1 MKKVYRSM
9 IIALALA
16 ASLAWT
22 AAAQSTAGAISGTVS
37 DPQGAVITGASVT
50 ARNVGTNESRTA
62 TTDSEGRYRF
72 PNLSIGN
79 YEVTVQANGFAKY
92 VRTGVE
98 LLLNQDAVIN
108 APLKTTTVEEVVTI
122 NENASLLNTSNAEV
136 STRFDSKRLSELPIA
151 TNRNVFNVALSA
163 AGVSQ
168 LASGQ
173 SGFANGVSY
182 SANGGRLRSNNFMVD
197 GQDIN
202 DPSVSGGQQP
212 LNNPDI
218 VQEVRLITNQ
228 FAAEYGRN
236 SGSVFSVVTKAGA
249 NQYHGSAFWFNNN
262 NHFNACSNQDKAGR
276 PGGYC
281 NPNATREVQKGAP
294 FRLENQ
300 IGGTFGGPL
309 YLPRFGEGGSPVMGG
324 KDKTWFFGSLQR
336 WTDRQL
342 GSGFTLNGAPTEAG
356 RQILQ
361 STVGSRPQVAAL
373 LRFLPAA
380 QTALFNANGTPR
392 TASYTANGQ
401 TSTIPLGSFTGST
414 SLVYNDW
421 QWSGRID
428 HQFSEKNRLNGRY
441 LYDGNLNSGSGQAT
455 PPGLTTVVPTR
466 SQAAVINLNSLL
478 SSRVVNDARI
488 AWSRYGSRSTASD
501 PSSETIPS
509 IELAELGLNE
519 FNASASRTAIGLAVN
534 LPQFRFNNTYQIQDT
549 VAVSTGS
556 HAVKFGFDIRRT
568 EVKSFFIPTIRG
580 RLAYDTLQNFVN
592 DDAKLAATVN
602 RPLPGGS
609 EIQYYDNY
617 DYYFFG
623 QDEWKVT
630 PNFTLSYGLRYELP
644 GNTFNDL
651 VPINDKIVAVA
662 GGNAAYRF
670 TPVPKT
676 DKNNFQPRIGF
687 SWSPSGKDGLLG
699 RVTGGGRFVLRGGY
713 ARTNDAAFLNINL
726 NIASAFP
733 FIGSIN
739 LPSSLNA
746 FANISTAQIAG
757 LNPNT
762 LARTIVSEDFRAPEY
777 DQFSLEVQRELT
789 RDFVLRVGYVGTKGS
804 HLLQTLDGNPFI
816 AGPAVSLTP
825 GVTVCAPT
833 ATNTCRVD
841 STRGVIR
848 LRSNAASSNYHS
860 LQASLEKR
868 LTHNFSAGL
877 HYTYS
882 AFIDTA
888 SEIFNPSTG
897 SVAVAQD
904 SFNLRNDRGR
914 SVYDRPQRV
923 AGNIVYQLPFFQ
935 DQKGFLGRALG
946 GFQLN
951 GFFTLQSGAPFTPLN
966 GSDPA
971 RVLSG
976 IDGLVG
982 NAVRPNIYTNIDL
995 SRMKVEDLFFLDQ
1008 GLRNQ
1013 AIQQAQAFLTANP
1026 NTPNGALSIA
1036 LPNAL
1041 LAVPVATV
1049 STNAAGVKSVA
1060 VSFVGLPA
1068 NGSQRVGNAGR
1079 NILRADG
1086 IQNLDFGILK
1096 NTRIAEGHTLQFRA
1110 DMFNVTNTRNF
1121 GIPNATV
1128 SAAGANF
1135 LNQWATN
1142 GGNRRIV
1149 LGLRYTF

>member
-1 MKKVYRSM
+1 MKTTLRLM
-9 IIALALA
+9 AATIALLINLSWSAN
-16 ASLAWT
+16 
-22 AAAQSTAGAISGTVS
+22 AQSTSGVISGTVT
-37 DPQGAVITGASVT
+37 DPQGAVIAGASVT
-50 ARNVGTNESRTA
+50 ARNVGTNESRSTTA
-62 TTDSEGRYRF
+62 DGEGRYRF
-72 PNLSIGN
+72 PNLPIGN
-79 YEVTVQANGFAKY
+79 YEVTIQAQGFAKY

-98 LLLNQDAVIN
+98 LLLNQEAVVN

-122 NENASLLNTSNAEV
+122 NENASLLNTTNAEV
-136 STRFDSKRLSELPIA
+136 STRFDSKRLSELPLA

-163 AGVSQ
+163 AGISQ

-173 SGFANGVSY
+173 SNFATGISY
-182 SANGGRLRSNNFMVD
+182 SSNGGRLRSNNFMID

-218 VQEVRLITNQ
+218 IQEVRLITNQ

-236 SGSVFSVVTKAGA
+236 SGSVFSVVTKSGT
-249 NQYHGSAFWFNNN
+249 NQYHGSGFWFNNN
-262 NHFNACSNQDKAGR
+262 NHFNSCSNLDKAGR
-276 PGGYC
+276 PGGFC
-281 NPNATREVQKGAP
+281 NPNATRDVQKGAP

-300 IGGTFGGPL
+300 FGGTFGGPL
-309 YLPRFGEGGSPVMGG
+309 YLPRFGEGGSPVVGG

-342 GSGFTLNGAPTEAG
+342 GSGFTLSGAPTEAG

-361 STVGSRPQVAAL
+361 SAAGSRPQVAAL

-380 QTALFNANGTPR
+380 QKANNT
-392 TASYTANGQ
+392 SANFTLGGQ
-401 TSTIPLGSFTGST
+401 TFNVPLGDLTGST

-428 HQFSEKNRLNGRY
+428 HQFNEKHRLNGRY
-441 LYDGNLNSGSGQAT
+441 LYDSNLNAGSGQAT

-478 SSRVVNDARI
+478 SPRVVNDARI
-488 AWSRYGSRSTASD
+488 AWSRFGSRTTASD
-501 PSSETIPS
+501 PSSEEIPS
-509 IELAELGLNE
+509 IEIAQLGLNE

-549 VAVSTGS
+549 IAVSKGS
-556 HAVKFGFDIRRT
+556 HAMKFGFDIRRT
-568 EVKSFFIPTIRG
+568 EVKSFFVPTIRG
-580 RLAYDTLQNFVN
+580 RLAYSTLQDFV
-592 DDAKLAATVN
+592 DDNATLAATVN

-617 DYYFFG
+617 DYYFFA
-623 QDEWKVT
+623 QDEWKIT

-651 VPINDKIVAVA
+651 VPINDKIVAAA
-662 GGNAAYRF
+662 GGDARYRF
-670 TPVPKT
+670 TPVPET

-687 SWSPSGKDGLLG
+687 SWSPGGGPLKGLLG
-699 RVTGGGRFVLRGGY
+699 ENKTVIRGGY

-733 FIGSIN
+733 FIASIN
-739 LPSSLNA
+739 LPSPQNA
-746 FANISTAQIAG
+746 FANIRTAQVAG

-762 LARTIVSEDFRAPEY
+762 LARTVVAENFRAPEY
-777 DQFSLEVQRELT
+777 DQFSLEVQRELS
-789 RDFVLRVGYVGTKGS
+789 RDVVMRVGYVGTKGT
-804 HLLQTLDGNPFI
+804 HLFQTLDGNPFI
-816 AGPAVSLTP
+816 AGPTATATCT
-825 GVTVCAPT
+825 VTS
-833 ATNTCRVD
+833 TNTCRVD
-841 STRGVIR
+841 PTRGVIR
-848 LRSNAASSNYHS
+848 LRSNAASSIYHS
-860 LQASLEKR
+860 LQVSVEKR
-868 LTHNFSAGL
+868 LSRNFSAGL

-914 SVYDRPQRV
+914 SVYDRPQRL
-923 AGNIVYQLPFFQ
+923 AGNAVYQLPFFQ
-935 DQKGFLGRALG
+935 DQKGFLGHALG

-982 NAVRPNIYTNIDL
+982 NAIRPNLNTTIDL
-995 SRMKVEDLFFLDQ
+995 SSLNIIE
-1008 GLRNQ
+1008 LR
-1013 AIQQAQAFLTANP
+1013 
-1026 NTPNGALSIA
+1026 
-1036 LPNAL
+1036 
-1041 LAVPVATV
+1041 
-1049 STNAAGVKSVA
+1049 AAGGASLFTPITGA
-1060 VSFVGLPA
+1060 
-1068 NGSQRVGNAGR
+1068 QRVGNAGR

-1096 NTRIAEGHTLQFRA
+1096 NTRILEGHTLQFRA
-1110 DMFNVTNTRNF
+1110 DMFNATNTRNF

-1128 SAAGANF
+1128 TAGANF

-1142 GGNRRIV
+1142 GGNRRII
-1149 LGLRYTF
+1149 LGLRYMF